1 MKLHLILAGS
11 LLVALLCVPSVVHAH
26 SITVEVGRVAVLLNG
41 GSALEVDV
49 TVTCPKTRI
58 PLEAFVYVVQ
68 NGNESQFAGIPVV
81 CRGFARRYIVNV
93 PAGERP
99 FTRARAVAS
108 AFMLATIGDTSATES
123 GDDNRPLLIR

>member
-1 MKLHLILAGS
+1 MKLHLGLAAS
-11 LLVALLCVPSVVHAH
+11 LVALLCVPSVVDAH
-26 SITVEVGRVAVLLNG
+26 SITVEVGRVAAFLNG
-41 GSALEVDV
+41 GNALEVDV

-68 NGNESQFAGIPVV
+68 NGNESEFAAIPVV
-81 CRGFARRYIVNV
+81 CRGFARTYIVRV
-93 PAGERP
+93 RAGERL

-108 AFMLATIGDTSATES
+108 AFVLATIGDTEDTES